1 MLTFAIFSSIFIFNA
16 SVHTFIIY
24 ERANLITGGRI
35 VYKDNMLKKIVS
47 APYYLWAAIF
57 VVVPLA
63 VVIYYAFTNSSG
75 DFTLDYIKT
84 LGNYRYIFLRSIWYG
99 FLATVISLVIAYPLA
114 YIMANSSASVQRI
127 TMMLVMLPMWMNF
140 LIRTYSWMTIL
151 EDTGI
156 INSLL
161 QRLGLSPVHMINTS
175 GAVILGMV
183 YNYLPYM
190 ILPLYTVMSKMDRS
204 LIEAA
209 EDLGA
214 GKFTVLSKVIL
225 PLSLPGIASGFTM
238 VFVPSV
244 STFYISK
251 KLGGGTFAMIGDVIE
266 MQFQTSY
273 NYNLGA
279 TLSLVLMVLI
289 ILCMAVMN
297 RFTDDD
303 NGGIP
308 A

>member
-1 MLTFAIFSSIFIFNA
+1 MN
-16 SVHTFIIY
+16 
-24 ERANLITGGRI
+24 
-35 VYKDNMLKKIVS
+35 KDSMMKKIIS

-57 VVVPLA
+57 IIVPLVL
-63 VVIYYAFTNSSG
+63 VVYYAFTDANG
-75 DFTLDYIKT
+75 NFTLDYIKT

-114 YIMANSSASVQRI
+114 YIMSKSSASVQR
-127 TMMLVMLPMWMNF
+127 MMVMIVMLPMWMNF

-156 INSLL
+156 INNILSSV
-161 QRLGLSPVHMINTS
+161 GLPQVHIINTS

-190 ILPLYTVMSKMDRS
+190 ILPIYTVMSKMNTS

-214 GKFTVLSKVIL
+214 SKLNVFSKVIL
-225 PLSLPGIASGFTM
+225 PLSLPGVASGFTM

-266 MQFQTSY
+266 MQFQTAY

-279 TLSLVLMVLI
+279 TLSLVLMIFI
-289 ILCMAVMN
+289 ILSMAIMN

-303 NGGIP
+303 DGGVLI
-308 A
+308 